1 MDSGDLEREKGI
13 TILAKNTA
21 IRYRGV
27 KINVIDTPGHA
38 DFGGEVERVLNMA
51 DGCLLLI
58 DAAEGPMPQ
67 TRFVLGKALALGLR
81 PIVVINKIDRAGARI
96 DDVLGETQDLFLE
109 LATDPEQLEFPVIYA
124 VARDGTATLD
134 PALPGKDLQPLF
146 EAILSAVPA
155 PCVEEGPLQMLITT
169 LGYNSYRGRVAIG
182 RVRRGAV
189 RTGAAVTVIGRQ
201 GSERRARIG
210 EVHTFEGLQ
219 QVPVDEVPAGD
230 IVAITGIEDA
240 SIGETVASADAA
252 EALPS
257 IEVEEPT
264 VRMTLGVNTSPF
276 AGREGKMGTSRQLRE
291 RLFRELL
298 TNVALRVEDTD
309 QADRF
314 LVSGRGELHLA
325 ILIETMRREG
335 YEFEVSRPEVITRT
349 IDGALMEPFEH
360 LVIDTTDDTMG
371 FISQAMAARQGQMTH
386 MEIQDGGRL
395 RLEYTIPT
403 RGLIGLRGEFLTA
416 TRGNGILSSLFIGYR
431 PWAGEIG
438 SYRMGPL
445 VALEEGETVAYGL
458 ANAQERGLTFVPPG
472 TPVYGGMIVGLN
484 SRGDE
489 IVINV
494 CKDKKKTNVRSS
506 TAEILVRLTP
516 PTILSLEQSL
526 EFIEGDEL
534 VEVTPLSIRLRK
546 RILNHEERGRRRKA
560 S

>member
-1 MDSGDLEREKGI
+1 
-13 TILAKNTA
+13 
-21 IRYRGV
+21 
-27 KINVIDTPGHA
+27 
-38 DFGGEVERVLNMA
+38 
-51 DGCLLLI
+51 
-58 DAAEGPMPQ
+58 
-67 TRFVLGKALALGLR
+67 
-81 PIVVINKIDRAGARI
+81 
-96 DDVLGETQDLFLE
+96 
-109 LATDPEQLEFPVIYA
+109 
-124 VARDGTATLD
+124 
-134 PALPGKDLQPLF
+134 
-146 EAILSAVPA
+146 
-155 PCVEEGPLQMLITT
+155 MLITT